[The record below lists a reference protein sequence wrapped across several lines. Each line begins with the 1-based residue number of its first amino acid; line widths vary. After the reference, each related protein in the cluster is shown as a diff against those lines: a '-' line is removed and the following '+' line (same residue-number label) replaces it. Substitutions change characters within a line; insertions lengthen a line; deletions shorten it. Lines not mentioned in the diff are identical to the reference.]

1 MTRVGS
7 ALRKRRLVSASIAA
21 TASLVALV
29 LLPTD
34 VAIAAEDD
42 FTIVVI
48 PDTQGY
54 TNTGGIDAI
63 FDQQTQWIV
72 DQADDLDTR
81 FAIHV
86 GDLVESWPNVNQW
99 SRASRSMAI
108 LDAAGVPSSVLP
120 GNHDLSITTGESS
133 TYDTYFPPSR
143 YAAATWNST
152 SVRYGGYLG
161 QNQFGPDG
169 IDRQNKDN
177 YALLD
182 AGGLELLILNLEF
195 ESPAYS
201 LAWAQRVIDA
211 YPDRRVILATH
222 GFITTTGNRSN
233 TVIRTDTVP
242 KSANDVWNELV
253 YRNCN
258 IFMVVNG
265 HWHDGELSEA
275 RRTDPNACGRP
286 VHQILS
292 DYQDRANGGNGW
304 LRYYTFHPASDTI
317 DAFTYSPYLQQ
328 MENDADSR
336 FTLSYD
342 MHSPPGGDPVVLLAG
357 GSPWSW
363 RYESGAWPAGWTGES
378 FDDSAWARGAAPLG
392 RGSGTIATVID
403 KPAPTSNRPLSML
416 FRHRVELAQAH
427 ELVDVRLIT
436 RADDG
441 VVLHVNGV
449 EVGRSNMPTGAVT
462 SGTYATAAPRT
473 SAATASPT
481 EFLVPAGLLHD
492 GTNTIAAST
501 HLNYRATTD
510 ASFELVMA
518 ATRVDD
524 TEPTAP
530 ATPSLTAESTHDE
543 VTLSWAP
550 GDATPVQ
557 SWMVV
562 RDGQPLTT
570 LPGGTTTMVDAEVS
584 AATAYSYGV
593 RAVGTTGLESE
604 EATVAVTTDPAP
616 SDPVPVVLVD
626 TGSQW
631 RWQYRSGSW
640 PTGWTT
646 PAFNDLGWNTGSAL
660 FGFGAPGIATVV
672 DVPPPTSGRPL
683 SAQFRHTFTVA
694 DADVLTG
701 VTLTT
706 RADDGV
712 VVYVNGVEVARRN
725 MPAGVLS
732 AGSYATAAPRTTAA
746 PQVVVTI
753 PASALHDGANT
764 VAASVHLN
772 YRATRDMTFDARINA
787 MAPPG

>member
-1 MTRVGS
+1 M
-7 ALRKRRLVSASIAA
+7 AASIAA
-21 TASLVALV
+21 TASLAALMLV
-29 LLPTD
+29 PADTA
-34 VAIAAEDD
+34 VAAEDD

-72 DQADDLDTR
+72 DQRDQLDTR

-99 SRASRSMAI
+99 ARASRSMAI

-143 YAAATWNST
+143 YSAATWNSA

-169 IDRQNKDN
+169 IDRKNKDN

-182 AGGLELLILNLEF
+182 AGGLKLLIVNLEF

-211 YPDRRVILATH
+211 HPDRRVILATH
-222 GFITTTGNRSN
+222 GFITTSGTRSN
-233 TVIRTDTVP
+233 TVIRTDTTP

-253 YRNCN
+253 YRNCS

-286 VHQILS
+286 VHQVLS

-304 LRYYTFHPASDTI
+304 LRYYTFHPATDTI

-342 MHSPPGGDPVVLLAG
+342 MHAPAGGEPVTLLAG
-357 GSPWSW
+357 GSAWSW
-363 RYESGAWPAGWTGES
+363 RYEAGAWPTGWNTES
-378 FDDSAWARGAAPLG
+378 FVDTAWARGGAPLG
-392 RGSGTIATVID
+392 RGSTSIVTVID
-403 KPAPTSNRPLSML
+403 KPLPTTNRPISML
-416 FRHRVELAQAH
+416 FRHRVDIARAGELS
-427 ELVDVRLIT
+427 DVRVIT

-441 VVLHVNGV
+441 VVVHVNGV
-449 EVGRSNMPTGAVT
+449 EIGRSRMPTGTVT

-473 SAATASPT
+473 SVATATPT
-481 EFLVPAGLLHD
+481 EFTVPAGLLHD

-501 HLNYRATTD
+501 HLNYKGTTD
-510 ASFELVMA
+510 ASFDLVMS
-518 ATRVDD
+518 ATRVQD

-530 ATPSLTAESTHDE
+530 APPALTADSTHED
-543 VTLSWAP
+543 VTLSWTP

-557 SWMVV
+557 SWKITK
-562 RDGQPLTT
+562 DGQPLGTVA
-570 LPGGTTTMVDAEVS
+570 GGTTTTVDTDVQP
-584 AATAYSYGV
+584 ATAYTYGV
-593 RAVGTTGLESE
+593 RAVGTTGLESAE
-604 EATVAVTTDPAP
+604 TRVEVSTDAAP
-616 SDPVPVVLVD
+616 SEPVPVVLLQP
-626 TGSQW
+626 GSEW
-631 RWQYRSGSW
+631 RWQYRTGSW
-640 PTGWTT
+640 QAGWTT
-646 PAFNDLGWNTGSAL
+646 AAFDDGAWNRGRAL
-660 FGFGAPGIATVV
+660 FGFGTAGIVTTV

-683 SAQFRHTFTVA
+683 SAQFRHSFTVPDA
-694 DADVLTG
+694 DALTG

-712 VVYVNGVEVARRN
+712 IVFVNGVEVARRN
-725 MPAGVLS
+725 LPTGVIG

-753 PASALHDGANT
+753 PASALRDGVNT

-772 YRATRDMTFDARINA
+772 YRATPDMTFDARIDA